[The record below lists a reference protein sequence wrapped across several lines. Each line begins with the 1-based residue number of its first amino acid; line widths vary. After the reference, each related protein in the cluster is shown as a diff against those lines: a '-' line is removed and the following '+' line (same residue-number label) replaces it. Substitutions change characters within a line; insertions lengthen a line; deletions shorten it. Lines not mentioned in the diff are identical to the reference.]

1 MKLEGMDDVL
11 RCPICEAKIRKET
24 DMVEKGGKVTST
36 CPLCKET
43 TIWTD

>member
-1 MKLEGMDDVL
+1 MKLEDMDDVL

-24 DMVEKGGKVTST
+24 DIEEKNEKVISM
-36 CPLCKET
+36 CPVCKET